1 MLNRILHYKKQ
12 WLSVSG
18 IAFNVLKIHVIN
30 KYDCS
35 GTKITEVSTSSFFSL
50 VEKCQALAIC
60 SFLFSFPPFFNVKT
74 MALDSGWGAWTKK
87 SRSKI
92 STCDPVGSSSVL
104 GLECD
109 VGLAA
114 PLNSLPGTVGISWKT
129 VWEWLNKQWKQQQ
142 EGKQK
147 TAWAWHCFFELYTG
161 LPRL

>member
-1 MLNRILHYKKQ
+1 M
-12 WLSVSG
+12 
-18 IAFNVLKIHVIN
+18 
-30 KYDCS
+30 
-35 GTKITEVSTSSFFSL
+35 STSSFFSL

-74 MALDSGWGAWTKK
+74 MALDSGWGAWTKT

-147 TAWAWHCFFELYTG
+147 TAWAWHCFFLTLYWIAKVIKGDSRKIWEELSKQD
-161 LPRL
+161 LSADIVWMFSRM